1 MVRFQSLENGNPLL
15 IVFRFPYDPA
25 QDMTAV
31 IEGAE
36 KSLAKNGFS
45 HFVTGEMKVG
55 SRTIQTLNFDKAQG
69 DGTWS
74 CRYYYFPEGTVRYT
88 LALGTTNPKVIFP
101 IFDRMAQTFAFEG
114 SSRF

>member
-74 CRYYYFPEGTVRYT
+74 CRYYYFPEGTVRVHP
-88 LALGTTNPKVIFP
+88 GFGHNQP
-101 IFDRMAQTFAFEG
+101 EG
-114 SSRF
+114 DISHI